1 MITLDATSLT
11 ETVGV
16 EKFSWR
22 IQAKYF
28 SVAVQIG
35 TRAFADLGPS
45 KHDHQ
50 RFRMDAKEFTDGCER
65 ISLGRAHAAASFGEL
80 LADRHDDSSTSG
92 AIQMPMPMRTSPFVT
107 WH

>member
-1 MITLDATSLT
+1 VITLDATSLT

-22 IQAKYF
+22 MEGDNF

-45 KHDHQ
+45 KHDRA

-65 ISLGRAHAAASFGEL
+65 I
-80 LADRHDDSSTSG
+80 
-92 AIQMPMPMRTSPFVT
+92 
-107 WH
+107 